1 MVEMEGEECG
11 VDAKALCTFFLR
23 GLCTKGSV
31 CTFSHACEEG
41 CMRNTLSTNKKRKR
55 KKEAGAEN
63 KQEKEKEKE
72 KEEQM
77 LCGDCQQS
85 FIFTTKNQAYYKL
98 KGYEPPQRCRTCRE
112 YRGSKQ

>member
-1 MVEMEGEECG
+1 
-11 VDAKALCTFFLR
+11 
-23 GLCTKGSV
+23 
-31 CTFSHACEEG
+31 
-41 CMRNTLSTNKKRKR
+41 MRNTLSTNKKRKR

-112 YRGSKQ
+112 YRGSKR